1 MKREKEKK
9 GGIPVP
15 EHIRRL
21 TPYVPGK
28 PIEELERELEISGS
42 VKLASNENPLGP
54 SPKALRALSKVLE
67 GLHRYPDGSGY
78 ALKGAL
84 SRFHGVPPEAI
95 LLGNGSN
102 ELIELAVRTFL
113 QPGEEAVMAF
123 PSFVVYHLIVTAA
136 GGKTV
141 EVPLRE
147 GRHDLEAM
155 AGRMGPK
162 TRIVFIAN
170 PNNPTGTIVTQA
182 EVDRLLA
189 RIPQGVLVVLDEAYC
204 EYVTH
209 TDYPRSLEL
218 LRAGA
223 QVFLLRTFSKAYGLA
238 GLRIGC
244 GLADP
249 ALVEAMNRV
258 RQPFNTNAL
267 AQVAALAALEDHEH
281 LEATRRVNQEGKV
294 YLSSGFKRLGIPF
307 LPTEANFLYLETPGR
322 AQSLYQAL
330 LRKGVIVRPMDGD
343 HLRVTIGLPEENRR
357 FLQAFEEC
365 LKIGEGQAG

>member
-1 MKREKEKK
+1 MRREGKEGK
-9 GGIPVP
+9 IPLP
-15 EHIRRL
+15 DHIRRL

-28 PIEELERELEISGS
+28 PIDELERELGISGS

-67 GLHRYPDGSGY
+67 GIHRYPDGGGY

-113 QPGEEAVMAF
+113 RPGEEAVMAV
-123 PSFVVYHLIVTAA
+123 PSFVVYRLIVAAA
-136 GGKTV
+136 GGKAV

-155 AGRMGPK
+155 AERVGPG

-170 PNNPTGTIVTQA
+170 PNNPTGTIVTRE
-182 EVDRLLA
+182 EVERLLA
-189 RIPQGVLVVLDEAYC
+189 GIPQGVLVVLDEAYY

-209 TDYPRSLEL
+209 TEYPRSLDL

-223 QVFLLRTFSKAYGLA
+223 PVFILRTFSKAHGLA
-238 GLRIGC
+238 GLRIGY

-267 AQVAALAALEDHEH
+267 AQAAALAALEDREH
-281 LEATRRVNQEGKV
+281 LEATRRVNQEGKG
-294 YLSSGFKRLGIPF
+294 YLGAELRRVGVTF
-307 LPTEANFLYLETPGR
+307 LPSEANFLYLETPGR
-322 AQSLYQAL
+322 AQALYQAL
-330 LRKGVIVRPMDGD
+330 LRRGVIVRPMDGD

-357 FLQAFEEC
+357 FVQAFAEC
-365 LKIGEGQAG
+365 LRAGEGPAG